1 MLGPLVLNQSL
12 QNQSNKRHTSVEPN
26 SFNHGKQMMNGS
38 NGLMIPNGMNNGK
51 VYRRQSQDTNAN
63 GQQINYT
70 HSHSA
75 NQ

>member
-1 MLGPLVLNQSL
+1 
-12 QNQSNKRHTSVEPN
+12 
-26 SFNHGKQMMNGS
+26 
-38 NGLMIPNGMNNGK
+38 MIPNGMNNGK

-63 GQQINYT
+63 GQQVNYT